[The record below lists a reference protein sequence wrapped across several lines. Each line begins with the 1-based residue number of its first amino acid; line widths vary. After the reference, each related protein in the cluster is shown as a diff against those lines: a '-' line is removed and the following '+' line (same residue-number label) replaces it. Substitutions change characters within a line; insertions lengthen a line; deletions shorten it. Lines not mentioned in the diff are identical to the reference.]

1 MIYNIIFLKDA
12 RRNEVPIMLDDIDEV
27 ENEETEGG
35 ACSLDVQNVC
45 ERIEVGNENA
55 QIFYNN
61 AVGANQIDDDSEKE
75 RVEEIETTAAA
86 NSFIITQE
94 TDGTFTPS
102 SDLISI
108 SNILFMLI
116 NYSNAILTFVDE
128 LDTWGLNTSQLSLTE
143 VDPDSV
149 IIENPSPFVVPG
161 PGNIQRNIKKK
172 PALEVGN
179 GLPADSVAPAQS
191 TILNET
197 PASPTQQSLATQSSP
212 SQMLPSL
219 PDPEKADESLS
230 ATLNTAEKQLP
241 YEPVAPVPT
250 IILKE
255 TLAGPDQQSAAHQV
269 LPSFLPEKAD
279 ESLSATSNTAEKQLP
294 VESVAPVP
302 TIILKETLAGPAQ
315 QSAAPQVLPSLQDAE
330 KATEKLSSPINT
342 QRKRKGRKP
351 CENIP
356 PNKIILVEKSIP
368 IPTPRR
374 SVRKAKAK
382 SNGNETK
389 LNKDICPSK
398 FANW

>member
-1 MIYNIIFLKDA
+1 
-12 RRNEVPIMLDDIDEV
+12 MLDDIDEV

-61 AVGANQIDDDSEKE
+61 AVGANQIDDDSENE

-172 PALEVGN
+172 PALEVEN

-230 ATLNTAEKQLP
+230 AT
-241 YEPVAPVPT
+241 
-250 IILKE
+250 
-255 TLAGPDQQSAAHQV
+255 
-269 LPSFLPEKAD
+269 
-279 ESLSATSNTAEKQLP
+279 
-294 VESVAPVP
+294 
-302 TIILKETLAGPAQ
+302 
-315 QSAAPQVLPSLQDAE
+315 
-330 KATEKLSSPINT
+330 
-342 QRKRKGRKP
+342 
-351 CENIP
+351 
-356 PNKIILVEKSIP
+356 
-368 IPTPRR
+368 
-374 SVRKAKAK
+374 
-382 SNGNETK
+382 
-389 LNKDICPSK
+389 
-398 FANW
+398 